1 MTGRK
6 KYWSLQKKLTIVIF
20 SVVLVVLFFSSILFI
35 TANYFF
41 SNNKLQEDARSIT
54 QSTAYQIETA
64 IIFDQVE
71 NVLEILDGLLL
82 RPQII
87 QANVYLENKMLYASS
102 GEMKRDSIFNEEKQC
117 SSGKFY
123 SLVFNSCATIKDG
136 NRDLAHLHL
145 VFVRTDLFEQQYTQI
160 FIFLTCI
167 VISIVLSFIYA
178 TKISRTLASPLN
190 SLASLA
196 NKVANENKFNLRGK
210 VFGSEEIQTLT
221 RSFNHMLDE
230 IETRD
235 KTLQGYTQDLEKA
248 VEERTNS
255 LNLALNEAE
264 TANAAKSEFLANMSH
279 ELRTPLHGILS
290 FSRFGL
296 KKYQTAEPE
305 KLLQYFDRI
314 NTSGERLLSLLND
327 LLDLSKLEAGQM
339 ALIKKPVELREIME
353 SCVAEQSAWINE
365 KKLNLI
371 LDAPILNTEAN
382 IDPVRISQ
390 VMTNLL
396 SNSIKFSLE
405 GKSIII
411 NFLEVNYFDRPA
423 IQVSIKDEGVG
434 IPETELDSVFDKFIQ
449 SSKTKTNAGGTGLGL
464 AICKEIIELHQGKI
478 WAESNADQGAT
489 FSFILPVN
497 NLSQSLID

>member
-1 MTGRK
+1 MK
-6 KYWSLQKKLTIVIF
+6 DQQKYWSLQKKLTAVIF
-20 SVVLVVLFFSSILFI
+20 SVVIVVLFFSSILFI

-41 SNNKLQEDARSIT
+41 SNSKLKEDAQSIT
-54 QSTAYQIETA
+54 RSTAHQIETA

-87 QANVYLENKMLYASS
+87 QANVYLGNKTLYARS
-102 GEMKRDSIFNEEKQC
+102 GKIKSDEIFQEQEHC

-123 SLVFNSCATIKDG
+123 SLVFNSCAVIKDG
-136 NRDLAHLHL
+136 VKDIAHLQL
-145 VFVRTDLFEQQYTQI
+145 VFTRTELFERQYTQI
-160 FIFLTCI
+160 FIFLACI
-167 VISIVLSFIYA
+167 VISILLSFIYA
-178 TKISRTLASPLN
+178 ARVSRTLARPLN

-210 VFGSEEIQTLT
+210 VFGSEEVQALT

-230 IETRD
+230 IEIRD
-235 KTLQGYTQDLEKA
+235 KTLKGYTQDLEKA

-255 LNLALNEAE
+255 LNRALNEAE
-264 TANAAKSEFLANMSH
+264 AANAAKSEFLANMSH

-290 FSRFGL
+290 FARFGL

-339 ALIKKPVELREIME
+339 VLIKKPVELRKIME

-365 KKLNLI
+365 KKLNLV
-371 LDAPILNTEAN
+371 LDNPILNTEAN

-405 GKSIII
+405 GKSIVI
-411 NFLEVNYFDRPA
+411 NFFEVNYFDRPA

-434 IPETELDSVFDKFIQ
+434 IPDAELDRVFDKFIQ

-464 AICKEIIELHQGKI
+464 AICKEIIELHEGKI
-478 WAESNADQGAT
+478 WAESNAEQGAT
-489 FSFILPVN
+489 FSFILPINASSV
-497 NLSQSLID
+497 SLAD

>member
-1 MTGRK
+1 MTDQQ
-6 KYWSLQKKLTIVIF
+6 KYWSLQKKLTAVIF
-20 SVVLVVLFFSSILFI
+20 SVVIVVLFFSSILFI

-41 SNNKLQEDARSIT
+41 SNSKLKEEAHNIT
-54 QSTAYQIETA
+54 HSTAHQIETA

-87 QANVYLENKMLYASS
+87 QAEVYLGNKTLYASS
-102 GEMKRDSIFNEEKQC
+102 GKMKSDKTFKEQKQC
-117 SSGKFY
+117 SSSKFY
-123 SLVFNSCATIKDG
+123 SPVFNSCIVIKDG
-136 NRDLAHLHL
+136 NKEIAHLHL
-145 VFVRTDLFEQQYTQI
+145 VFARTDLFEQQYTQI
-160 FIFLTCI
+160 FIFLVCI

-178 TKISRTLASPLN
+178 TKVSRALASPLN

-235 KTLQGYTQDLEKA
+235 KALQGYTLDLEKA
-248 VEERTNS
+248 VEERTDS
-255 LNLALNEAE
+255 LNRALNEAE
-264 TANAAKSEFLANMSH
+264 KANAAKSEFLANMSH

-290 FSRFGL
+290 FARFGL

-314 NTSGERLLSLLND
+314 NSSGERLLSLLND

-339 ALIKKPVELREIME
+339 VLIKKPVELRKIME
-353 SCVAEQSAWINE
+353 SCVAEQTAWINE
-365 KKLNLI
+365 KKLNLV
-371 LDAPILNTEAN
+371 LNNPILNTEVN

-405 GKSIII
+405 GKSIFI
-411 NFLEVNYFDRPA
+411 NFFGVDYFDRPG

-434 IPETELDSVFDKFIQ
+434 IPDTELDSVFDKFIQ

-478 WAESNADQGAT
+478 WAESNTEQGVT

-497 NLSQSLID
+497 VSSASQPD